1 MRVALELQ
9 SCCGNRSGIG
19 TYTYELA
26 RRLKNGD
33 GLEFSG
39 NVFDFP
45 FSPFR
50 KGNLDFLK
58 EVDMPIHI
66 QKSMPYE
73 IYRRIWRLLPLTY
86 GMMFPKADLSVFF
99 NYIVPPRIHGQ
110 CITVVYD
117 MTYHRYPETMKKS
130 NLRNLTKNMEYSL
143 ERSDGLITIS
153 EFSRREIHELLGVP
167 EEKIHVVYC
176 AASLPQRQSTEEQV
190 RARFGIRGPYLL
202 YVGTVE
208 PRKNLRRLL
217 RAYRRLKREENI
229 PHQLVCVGANGWNA
243 QEIYQEAEEFRA
255 SGDVVFTGY
264 VSAGDKA
271 TLYAGS
277 DAFVF
282 PSLYEG
288 FGMPPL
294 EAMHLGCPVV
304 CANAASLPEIV
315 GEAAELVDPLD
326 DADIARGVW
335 RVLSD
340 REYARS
346 LAEEGR
352 RQAQRFSWERSAEEL
367 VKTIKSVAKQ

>member
-45 FSPFR
+45 LRRS
-50 KGNLDFLK
+50 NLDFVK
-58 EVDMPIHI
+58 DIHMPVHI
-66 QKSMPYE
+66 QRSMPYGV
-73 IYRRIWRLLPLTY
+73 YRRIWGFVPLPY
-86 GMMFPKADLSVFF
+86 GMMFPPADVNVFF
-99 NYIVPPRIHGQ
+99 NFIVPPRVRGR
-110 CITVVYD
+110 CIAAVYD
-117 MTYHRYPETMKKS
+117 MTYLRYPETMKES
-130 NLRNLTKNMEYSL
+130 NLRNLEKNMVRSL
-143 ERSDGLITIS
+143 ERSDGIITIS
-153 EFSRREIHELLGVP
+153 EFSKREICDLLGVP
-167 EEKIHVVYC
+167 KEKIHVVYC
-176 AASLPQRQSTEEQV
+176 AASLPQRQSPQEQV

-217 RAYRRLKREENI
+217 RAYRRLKREEHI
-229 PHQLVCVGANGWNA
+229 PHQLVCVGANGWNSR
-243 QEIYQEAEEFRA
+243 EIYQEAEEFQG

-264 VSAGDKA
+264 VSAEDKA
-271 TLYAGS
+271 ALYAGS

-315 GEAAELVDPLD
+315 GQAAELVDPLD
-326 DADIARGVW
+326 DADIARGI
-335 RVLSD
+335 RRLLSD
-340 REYARS
+340 REYAQS
-346 LAEEGR
+346 LAETGR
-352 RQAQRFSWERSAEEL
+352 RQAQRFSWERSAEKF
-367 VKTIKSVAKQ
+367 VKTIMAVAEQ

>member
-39 NVFDFP
+39 NVF
-45 FSPFR
+45 
-50 KGNLDFLK
+50 NFLGRNDNRASL
-58 EVDMPIHI
+58 EGIDMPVRT
-66 QKSMPYE
+66 QKSMPYGV
-73 IYRRIWRLLPLTY
+73 YRRIWDFVPLPY
-86 GMMFPKADLSVFF
+86 GMMFPPADVNVFF
-99 NYIVPPRIHGQ
+99 NYIVPPRVRGR
-110 CITVVYD
+110 CISAVYD
-117 MTYHRYPETMKKS
+117 MTYLRYPETMKKS
-130 NLRNLTKNMEYSL
+130 NLRNLAKNMKHSL
-143 ERSDGLITIS
+143 ERSDEIITIS
-153 EFSRREIHELLGVP
+153 KFSRREIHELMGVP
-167 EEKIHVVYC
+167 KEKIHVVYC
-176 AASLPQRQSTEEQV
+176 AASLPQWQSSEEQV

-208 PRKNLRRLL
+208 PRKNLCRLL

-229 PHQLVCVGANGWNA
+229 PHQLVCVGANGWNS
-243 QEIYQEAEEFRA
+243 QEIYQEAAEFRA

-264 VSAGDKA
+264 VSAEDKA
-271 TLYAGS
+271 ALYAGG

-288 FGMPPL
+288 FGIPPL

-304 CANAASLPEIV
+304 CSNAASLPEIA

-326 DADIARGVW
+326 EADIAQGIW
-335 RVLSD
+335 RVLSN
-340 REYARS
+340 REYAQR
-346 LAEEGR
+346 LAETGR
-352 RQAQRFSWERSAEEL
+352 RQAQRFSWERSAEEF
-367 VKTIKSVAKQ
+367 VKMIKAVEKR